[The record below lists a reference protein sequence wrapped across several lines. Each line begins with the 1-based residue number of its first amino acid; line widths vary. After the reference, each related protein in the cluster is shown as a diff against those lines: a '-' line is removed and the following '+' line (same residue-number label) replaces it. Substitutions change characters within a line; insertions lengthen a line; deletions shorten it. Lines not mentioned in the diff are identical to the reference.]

1 LDSIIEQ
8 ERMTVLIA
16 SCLRICVG
24 WGLIA
29 GLAGVLAAFS
39 SAQASPL
46 GAAGPTVNPIWIG
59 GNFDLTGRFAYYG
72 EMVADGVKLAFKE
85 TNDAGGVLGRKI
97 ELVLLDNA
105 SDKAK
110 TAVVMKSLAARGNVS
125 AVLGCLTAANTAAAY
140 VIAEQSRLP
149 LITPTAVSYR
159 LTGDDGKVN
168 SYAFMTCL
176 ADPSQANVMARFAIE
191 EMGVK
196 AAAIVFDNRV
206 SMSRNMAAG
215 FEKVFTQAGGTIV
228 AKEQSNSGGE
238 FSQEFLS
245 QVRNANPEVVFI
257 PLHYRESGQAIRCLR
272 EGGIRVP
279 ILGPD
284 TWDSA
289 RIVAYAGE
297 EALNDVYYFSL
308 YAKSEKL
315 PRIGRLEDDFAR
327 AYKRQADGYAA
338 MGYEAALV
346 LIAAIRK
353 AGSADPDNIRTALEG
368 IEVEGLLGP
377 IRIDAND
384 HSVTKAVVIKRMIE
398 GQPLAYR
405 MYKP

>member
-1 LDSIIEQ
+1 
-8 ERMTVLIA
+8 M
-16 SCLRICVG
+16 CVG

-29 GLAGVLAAFS
+29 GLAGVLVVSTPAVAS
-39 SAQASPL
+39 SV
-46 GAAGPTVNPIWIG
+46 GAAASTANTIRIG

-72 EMVADGVKLAFKE
+72 AMVADGAKLAFKE
-85 TNDAGGVLGRKI
+85 ANEAGGVLGRKI
-97 ELVLLDNA
+97 EFVLLDNA

-149 LITPTAVSYR
+149 LISPSATSCR

-168 SYAFMTCL
+168 SYAFLACF

-191 EMGVK
+191 ELGVK
-196 AAAIVFDNRV
+196 TAAIVFDNRV
-206 SMSRNMAAG
+206 RMSSTMAAG

-228 AKEQSNSGGE
+228 AKEKSNSGGE
-238 FSQEFLS
+238 FSQDFLS
-245 QVRNANPEVVFI
+245 QVRNANPEVIFI
-257 PLHYRESGQAIRCLR
+257 PLYYREAGQAIRCLR

-284 TWDSA
+284 PWDSA

-297 EALNDVYYFSL
+297 EALNDIYYFSH
-308 YAKSEKL
+308 YAKREKL
-315 PRIGRLEDDFAR
+315 PKVGKFVEDFAKE
-327 AYKRQADGYAA
+327 YKRPADLFAA
-338 MGYEAALV
+338 MGYEAALI
-346 LIAAIRK
+346 LIEAIKK
-353 AGSADPDNIRTALEG
+353 AGSADPENVRTALEG
-368 IEVEGLLGP
+368 IEVEGLLGT

-384 HSVTKAVVIKRMIE
+384 HSVTRAAVVKRMIE

-405 MYKP
+405 LLKP